1 MAIGKRVKTRRG
13 GGCSDPHSQA
23 HMTQTWVVFEIDSEI
38 VSEIV
43 SEWNYNRKLCV
54 KVEVI
59 GWEIT

>member
-1 MAIGKRVKTRRG
+1 VVSYVGMLGPQLARAVFGW
-13 GGCSDPHSQA
+13 DPGAQLK
-23 HMTQTWVVFEIDSEI
+23 SEI